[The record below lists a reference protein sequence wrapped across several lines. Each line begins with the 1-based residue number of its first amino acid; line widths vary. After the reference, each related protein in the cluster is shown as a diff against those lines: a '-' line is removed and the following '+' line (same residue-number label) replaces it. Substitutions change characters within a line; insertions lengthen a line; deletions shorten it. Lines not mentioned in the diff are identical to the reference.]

1 MRYSENILSVTAKLH
16 CSFLVSMN
24 APLLHTAQYLKGW
37 RQNFGLIRIKRAS
50 SQLLCNCITKGDDE
64 WRAANW
70 QKLWQHSFSSI
81 SLSWITSLRKQQ
93 DNWSHY
99 IWDTYKC
106 LNYKKKEKK
115 RADPTGF
122 NTNPTAYSPSQ
133 MPAIP
138 LAMVTYMYIWDWTL
152 FSSHFEGKVRYLVD
166 VWSHI
171 WFRF

>member
-99 IWDTYKC
+99 IWDAYKC
-106 LNYKKKEKK
+106 LNYKKKRKK
-115 RADPTGF
+115 KELTQLDLTLTLQHIPHLKCLPFLLPWWLTCTFGTGHSFRAILK
-122 NTNPTAYSPSQ
+122 A
-133 MPAIP
+133 
-138 LAMVTYMYIWDWTL
+138 
-152 FSSHFEGKVRYLVD
+152 K
-166 VWSHI
+166 
-171 WFRF
+171 